1 MEQHFEAASHHDI
14 LALFIQLAL
23 LLFTARAMGEVA
35 RRLNQP
41 TIVGE
46 ILAGVVLGPSLLSG
60 IIPPLGEWL
69 IPHTEVQGYLLSQAS
84 TLGAMFM
91 MLLAGLEIDL
101 MLIRRQARSA
111 VGTGVGG
118 LILPFAGGFLLGQLL
133 PGEVLLDPGHRLVFS
148 LFLATAI
155 SASAIPVVAK
165 VLIELGLIR
174 RDSSQV
180 IISAAMMEDAAAW
193 IIMSVVVGLVDGAAV
208 NAGTVLGSIGYV
220 VFFLVVSFT
229 LGRWLVSRAIG
240 FVQNEVKIA
249 DAVFSLV
256 VVLMFAWGAFSQ
268 ALHLEAV
275 IGAFVMGILLSQM
288 HTLSDNVI
296 HKIESVGLGIF
307 APIFFAVAG
316 LKVNLLRFF
325 DLELAGLALLIIGV
339 ASVTKIVGAYLG
351 ARLVGGRDHW
361 TSLSIGV
368 GLNVHGAVEI
378 IIATIGYSKGVLSQD
393 IFSIIVLMSIV
404 TSLIAPSALRRVLAN
419 VQMEQ
424 QEIERLH
431 REELT
436 RDNLF
441 ANVRRVLLPV
451 RRREDDRGGPVQT
464 IESRVLGHVG
474 KGSKLELT
482 LFNIATSQERAR
494 SQAFLD
500 KLAQLFPR
508 LNVSKKVVVSDNP
521 VNAILDEASKHYDLL
536 VMGAAGDQGA
546 TEVLFTPLV
555 DSVVRLS
562 PCPSLVV
569 HSERHVSPDWVP
581 RRILAPTNGSLAAR
595 RAVQAAFSLAANDDG
610 EVLILK
616 VVNMEAAICYL
627 DSREN
632 IMERQY
638 IIAHQIVDE
647 LGEMGHSLGVRTY
660 TAVQPGPDPETVIF
674 DIARES
680 DIDLIMLG
688 TSVRAGSDRLYL
700 GSRVE
705 RILRYAP
712 CPVIVVNS
720 D

>member
-1 MEQHFEAASHHDI
+1 MEQHFEAASHHDV

-60 IIPPLGEWL
+60 LLPPLGEWL
-69 IPHTEVQGYLLSQAS
+69 IPHTPVQGYLLSQVS
-84 TLGAMFM
+84 TFGAMFM

-101 MLIRRQARSA
+101 LLIRRQARSA
-111 VGTGVGG
+111 IGTGVGG
-118 LILPFAGGFLLGQLL
+118 LIVPFGGGFLLGQLL
-133 PGEVLLDPGHRLVFS
+133 PSEVLLDSEHRLVFS
-148 LFLATAI
+148 LFLATVL

-165 VLIELGLIR
+165 VLMELGLIR

-193 IIMSVVVGLVDGAAV
+193 IIMSVVVGLSEGAGV
-208 NAGTVLGSIGYV
+208 TAGSLGQSVGYV
-220 VFFLVVSFT
+220 LLFLVVSFT
-229 LGRWLVSRAIG
+229 LGRWLVHRALN
-240 FVQNEVKIA
+240 FVQNEVKIS

-256 VVLMFAWGAFSQ
+256 IVLMFAWGAFSQ

-288 HTLSDNVI
+288 YTLPDNVL
-296 HKIESVGLGIF
+296 HKVENVGLGIF

-325 DLELAGLALLIIGV
+325 DLELAALALLVIAVGS
-339 ASVTKIVGAYLG
+339 ATKIAGAYLG
-351 ARLVGGRDHW
+351 ARLVGGRDRW

-378 IIATIGYSKGVLSQD
+378 IIATIGFSKGVFSQD

-404 TSLIAPSALRRVLAN
+404 SSLVAPSALRRVLAY

-424 QEIERLH
+424 QEAERLR
-431 REELT
+431 REELVK
-436 RDNLF
+436 DNPF
-441 ANVRRVLLPV
+441 AHVRRVLLPV

-464 IESRVLGHVG
+464 IESRVLGHI
-474 KGSKLELT
+474 GSKKKLELT
-482 LFNIATSQERAR
+482 LFNIAASQERAR
-494 SQAFLD
+494 GQAFLE

-508 LNVSKKVVVSDNP
+508 LNVTKKVVVSDDP

-536 VMGAAGDQGA
+536 VIGAGGRQGA

-555 DSVVRLS
+555 DSVVRMS

-569 HSERHVSPDWVP
+569 HSEHVSPDWVP
-581 RRILAPTNGSLAAR
+581 RRILAPTNGSRAAR

-632 IMERQY
+632 IMERHY

-647 LGEMGHSLGVRTY
+647 LGAMGHSLGVRTY
-660 TAVQPGPDPETVIF
+660 TAVQPGADPETVIF
-674 DIARES
+674 EVARES
-680 DIDLIMLG
+680 EIDLIMLG

-700 GSRVE
+700 GARVE